1 MSGRFGAVSG
11 RFGAVSGRFGGRV
24 ALISG
29 AGSATGI
36 GFATARLLVR
46 EGAAVAIASTTER
59 IHERV
64 ADLPGTGAGG
74 RASGHVGNLVEN
86 GVADRIVAETLAA
99 HGRLDILVNAAGM
112 TSLGEPESDL
122 AFLDT
127 DAEAWDRV
135 IALNLRT
142 AYSLTHAALPAL
154 LESSSAASSS
164 AASSSPSGGSASA
177 ASSGSRIV
185 FVSSVTGPIASNP
198 RSSGY
203 AAAKAGL
210 TGLARSLAVE
220 LGRSGI
226 TVNCVL
232 PGWIASGSQ
241 LPDEVI
247 AGQHTPLG
255 RSGTIEEVAEA
266 IAFLAS
272 PGASYITGQTLVVD
286 GGNVVQEYKG
296 PPDSYY

>member
-1 MSGRFGAVSG
+1 MSGRFDGLT
-11 RFGAVSGRFGGRV
+11 
-24 ALISG
+24 ALVTG

-36 GFATARLLVR
+36 GFATARLLGR
-46 EGAAVAIASTTER
+46 EGARVAIASTTDR

-64 ADLPGTGAGG
+64 GELAAEGIP
-74 RASGHVGNLVEN
+74 ASGHLGNLGQD
-86 GVADRIVAETLAA
+86 GVAERIVAEALAA
-99 HGRLDILVNAAGM
+99 HGRLDILVNSAGM
-112 TSLGEPESDL
+112 TALGEPETDL
-122 AFLDT
+122 ALLET
-127 DAEAWDRV
+127 TNAEWDRV

-142 AYSLTHAALPAL
+142 AFSATRAALPAL
-154 LESSSAASSS
+154 LAV
-164 AASSSPSGGSASA
+164 SPGG
-177 ASSGSRIV
+177 RIV
-185 FVSSVTGPIASNP
+185 YVSSVTGPLVSNP

-220 LGRSGI
+220 LGRQGI

-241 LPDEVI
+241 LPEEAL
-247 AGQHTPLG
+247 AGANTPVG
-255 RSGTIEEVAEA
+255 RSGTTDEVAQA

-296 PPDSYY
+296 PADGYY

>member
-1 MSGRFGAVSG
+1 VNGRFDG
-11 RFGAVSGRFGGRV
+11 RI
-24 ALISG
+24 ALITG
-29 AGSATGI
+29 AGSPTGI
-36 GFATARLLVR
+36 GFSTARLFGR
-46 EGAAVAIASTTER
+46 EGARVAIASTTER

-64 ADLPGTGAGG
+64 AELAADGIA
-74 RASGHVGNLVEN
+74 ASGHVGNLTRD
-86 GVADRIVAETLAA
+86 GVADRIVAEALAA
-99 HGRLDILVNAAGM
+99 HGRLDILVNNAGM
-112 TSLGEPESDL
+112 TAVGEPETDL
-122 AFLDT
+122 ALVDT
-127 DAEAWDRV
+127 SEAEWDRL

-142 AYSLTHAALPAL
+142 AFSTTRAALAAL
-154 LESSSAASSS
+154 LEASPG
-164 AASSSPSGGSASA
+164 A
-177 ASSGSRIV
+177 RIV
-185 FVSSVTGPIASNP
+185 YVSSVTGPLVSNP

-220 LGRSGI
+220 LGRQGI

-241 LPDEVI
+241 LPEEAI
-247 AGQHTPLG
+247 AGANTPIG
-255 RSGTIEEVAEA
+255 RSGSVDEVAEA

-296 PPDSYY
+296 PPEGYY